1 MTLMEHTYRQ
11 LRDIGLVETGEAF
24 STQYLGRNKNW
35 YAWQRHAGRE
45 LSAAAAVNCL
55 RAVRAQLATPLLATD
70 QRRAL
75 KETAEQ
81 LLEHL
86 QARHSIADVCA

>member
-1 MTLMEHTYRQ
+1 MTLLEQTYRQ
-11 LRDIGLVETGEAF
+11 LRDIGLVKTGEDF

-55 RAVRAQLATPLLATD
+55 RAVRAQLATPLLATA
-70 QRRAL
+70 QQHAL

-86 QARHSIADVCA
+86 QARHCIADVCA

>member
-1 MTLMEHTYRQ
+1 MTLLEQTYRQ
-11 LRDIGLVETGEAF
+11 LRNIGLVTTGEDF

-81 LLEHL
+81 LLAHL